1 MLQIIP
7 SLGDDV
13 QNVFRFFPRRRQD
26 KLDQNTFSSSFLQLT
41 LVSSPFKQYLKHT
54 SEFNDTKLTA
64 CIYSQLPPCGHL
76 AITDT
81 PPITDTSLL
90 RTPPYYGHPPITDTP
105 LLRTPRYYGHPPI
118 TDSSKIPGESYR
130 RWTEINS
137 RYLKGLSLLR
147 T

>member
-1 MLQIIP
+1 MGKRVGFQFSKGVFMLQIIP

-81 PPITDTSLL
+81 P
-90 RTPPYYGHPPITDTP
+90 